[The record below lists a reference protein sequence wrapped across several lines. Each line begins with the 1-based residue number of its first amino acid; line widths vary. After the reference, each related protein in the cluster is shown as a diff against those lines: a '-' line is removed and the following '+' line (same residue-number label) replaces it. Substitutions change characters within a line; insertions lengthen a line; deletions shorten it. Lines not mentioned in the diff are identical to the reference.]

1 MPDTPTFVSISDM
14 ARVLNY
20 EFKTDPPIATTTPYG
35 WWKRQKVNNM
45 TPPMPKPVRVSG
57 NSVLFRRNDIIK
69 WYGHWKGIKP
79 LYLASE
85 EDALRDQADEILN
98 ALGSARSRRRKRG

>member
-1 MPDTPTFVSISDM
+1 MPDTPTFVSISDL

-20 EFKTDPPIATTTPYG
+20 EFKTDPPIAETTPYS
-35 WWKRQKVNNM
+35 WWKRQKSNNM
-45 TPPMPKPVRVSG
+45 NPPMPKPVRVSG

-79 LYLASE
+79 LYLAST
-85 EDALRDQADEILN
+85 EDEIRDKADEILSELVT
-98 ALGSARSRRRKRG
+98 AKRRRKRG